1 MLDLQAAAAV
11 HWGCRAF
18 RRKQCGLAD
27 NCSCCAQQSP
37 ADLQTGEDCTLAV
50 FSLYLW
56 RGMSLC
62 LS

>member
-50 FSLYLW
+50 FSLYL
-56 RGMSLC
+56 S
-62 LS
+62 